1 MNKKMFYAGAGIAAL
16 GVLLPWIDLV
26 IFSISGGSILAG
38 KIALA
43 LLVAAALLYW
53 KEKLNLAYGA
63 IITLASATLSLL
75 TYIIIQIGGFSIDTG
90 FMGDI
95 SIFKFIGLGL
105 YLFLIGLG
113 VSTFESVRELKSS
126 NQKGLIIGSIIVGIV
141 LAVIAVLIMGD
152 TSAMPITP
160 YF

>member
-1 MNKKMFYAGAGIAAL
+1 MFYIGAGLAAL

-26 IFSISGGSILAG
+26 IVNISGSSTWAG

-43 LLVAAALLYW
+43 LLVASALLYW
-53 KEKLNLAYGA
+53 KEKLNLAYGT
-63 IITLASATLSLL
+63 IIALASTTLSLL
-75 TYIIIQIGGFSIDTG
+75 TYIIIQIGGFSIDMG
-90 FMGDI
+90 FMGSI

-105 YLFLIGLG
+105 YLFIIGLG
-113 VSTFESVRELKSS
+113 ISTFESIRELKSN

-152 TSAMPITP
+152 ASAMPTDSMSS
-160 YF
+160 FF

>member
-1 MNKKMFYAGAGIAAL
+1 MFYIGAGIAAL
-16 GVLLPWIDLV
+16 GILLPWIDLV
-26 IFSISGGSILAG
+26 IVSISGGSLLAG

-63 IITLASATLSLL
+63 IITLASTTLSLL
-75 TYIIIQIGGFSIDTG
+75 TYIIIQIGGFSIDMG
-90 FMGDI
+90 FMGSI

-113 VSTFESVRELKSS
+113 ISTFESVRELKSS
-126 NQKGLIIGSIIVGIV
+126 NQKGLIIGSIIVGII

-152 TSAMPITP
+152 ASAMPTTP
-160 YF
+160 MSSFF